1 MRITFSKTL
10 LLATTAFSMISVPA
24 ANAYL
29 SPLSFNEMYAH
40 ASRGNLTVLNNAI
53 LRGMNI
59 NAVNGDGDTGICVAI
74 RRGDHIA
81 YESFRNTGA
90 HTRPRCLNNIN
101 AKQYKKFMAD
111 HRPYELAYRK
121 EGSSIWWW
129 IGGAAAVGGI
139 ALAAGGGG
147 GGGGSD
153 PLPVPAPED
162 PTFHSNKGLGYVVAT
177 SDPSEPETT
186 PYEPVM
192 ISAED
197 KTTEVNRESMQL
209 SNNAKMWVYN
219 PDTFGYDT
227 LLLSDLIDFDKD
239 INSYTKYIRVGMR
252 AYNDS
257 VVINDTEQTIS
268 AGSGTVGLDA
278 LLNSSAS
285 NLGTIEISA
294 PNGSIGMVASDYSE
308 AGNTGTISMEFTGKD
323 TADSLIGMYADT
335 NSSLTNAGTISG
347 KADTA
352 RGRVTGMQ
360 TRLTSYY
367 ADFVN
372 KAVNS
377 GKIELSGS
385 SDNAGGM
392 SLWGMSSWLDRA
404 FIDGDKSAAKLD
416 KATLTNKGDIS
427 LTFSLQPSDEEGAVD
442 PEDPLTLA
450 AGNGGIVGM
459 HADANTTATNN
470 GNITIAVTG
479 DAGETL
485 SAGMQAVRGGSI
497 VNGSGKNITVSA
509 EGSAYGMMAISG
521 SNGGKNFTDVKSAVD
536 NRGSITVTAGDT
548 AYGIYSTVKGD
559 VKNSGKITING
570 AGYGIFNQNGSVN
583 SSGSIIVAGT
593 GEKGSYG
600 IYAEA
605 EAGSGNKITNAADI
619 TMTFA
624 PEEEGGDDEEE
635 QPTLPANYGI
645 YGWNVD
651 IENSGSV
658 SITQQNEKSEDVFG
672 IVSEESSINNSGT
685 VVINGNGSAVYAGGG
700 SLTNSGSITL
710 NGDGYG
716 LIAEDGDLTNSG
728 TVTLNGYGY
737 AVLNDGGNLTNGGEI
752 YLNGSGWGVYAKNGN
767 LINNAGGNV
776 TVNADDLAAISGL
789 TLEGSGYQLQNNA
802 RIVLTSTG
810 AKVTKTAKAIDGGD
824 SSVVNSGNITI
835 GSSDVL
841 FTDSYGIYN
850 RGSSLTNSGSITVFG
865 SGYGIYGKGSIDNS
879 GNIAIHAENDVAPVY
894 GIYGQNGSVID
905 NDGQINIASSKA
917 VNTSAVFGIYGNSA
931 EINNNGSIKIGDG
944 GNLFNAA
951 TGIRADN
958 KNVNNSGTVRIY
970 GAGTAISAENGN
982 IVNNSGGGITM
993 VISGAADSYGI
1004 YLAGRGSNTLTNNAT
1019 VKVNRS
1025 SAYAEGKKAVALYA
1039 ENGSINNSGALEVGA
1054 KDAVINGGIGI
1065 ETDGGNVTNGGT
1077 ITVYG
1082 NGSAIKAA
1090 DGSIT
1095 NNASATVY
1103 GNGSVLNGQ
1112 NGNVTNNEKGQLNIY
1127 TDGKASAYGIYL
1139 AGSTGNTITN
1149 KASIFINRYGAYAQ
1163 AASTGNY
1170 GIWTDNAKIV
1180 NSGDISLGSST
1191 AGLSGIYGLYA
1202 AGSGSIEN
1210 SGVINLYGAGTAIY
1224 TASGTVNNTA
1234 TSGIINIYTD
1244 GSADS
1249 FGIAAGSSNNGL
1261 ISNSNKISITA
1272 QNGNASAKKNTGIAA
1287 NNIKNSGTVQIGSS
1301 IQAIDKAIGLDG
1313 KSIDNDGEILLY
1325 GNNAAGIFSDDENA
1339 DVTNN
1344 GRIELNGNGGI
1355 GISVTGG
1362 NGTVTNTGAITVTSS
1377 GRAYGIKNEAGS
1389 VENNA
1394 VITLNASSSYGI
1406 LAKDI
1411 ENSGEIYINKS
1422 SGYGL
1427 TATDGGSITN
1437 YGSITASGSAN
1448 DGLYGQGSSSFHN
1461 EGNITID
1468 GQGSWGLRSSNNV
1481 ETYNSGRINMSGNKS
1496 YGMKIEKGTVENHGD
1511 ITTADAESF
1520 GIWVNNVDSLTN
1532 SGTVTVNG
1540 ADSVGIYTGGSS
1552 EATNSGTI
1560 NVNGDGGKGINTAGS
1575 SSFVNNGT
1583 ININGKNGYG
1593 IYAEGTSKVTNS
1605 GDIYL
1610 NATTATKTSS
1620 ALYAGGSAVIENS
1633 GNLHITASGNG
1644 YIWAAYA
1651 EGSGSIKNSG
1661 TIYVDKATDLI
1672 FSGNVT
1678 NNGTIEAAAG
1688 RMLLNEQVKFGSNAR
1703 FVADEIAGTASVS
1716 ADTVKQSNRT
1726 QFVLSGNFEGNTD
1739 RLNVRSESYL
1749 FDAEFD
1755 GEKTTLSMKK
1765 FAEVENNASI
1775 AGFLQNNYGRN
1786 NNSDLFD
1793 ELKSASS
1800 QKELTKRISQI
1811 SGRDVIPTMA
1821 EQNLALMKDLH
1832 RQFDNAWFNAAPD
1845 DKLIAGFNYY
1855 DRERGGYGNFA
1866 GSDDNAVSLFGIFR
1880 NNEGKNVSYGLG
1892 WSISKFDS
1900 KYDNGGKKDEVIAE
1914 ILLPFGFG
1922 NENFR
1927 FLGNMYGGYGN
1938 GEYKRYAEGGRFTG
1952 DVENYYYGVNNE
1964 LRGSFDAG
1972 FGISL
1977 QPTAEFNVAGL
1988 YQSGIDDGGLKTG
2001 HNNNL
2006 SVESGFGLYAE
2017 KEFLFNEE
2025 NSLRLRFGGT
2035 WYHEFN
2041 DKYQTVKAR
2050 LDGMEGRFAMD
2061 RAEYEKDRGLFSL
2074 NGEYR
2079 NGGFSFYGET
2089 AFEAGRSDNW
2099 IFNTGFKYAF

>member
-197 KTTEVNRESMQL
+197 KTTEVNRESIQL

-548 AYGIYSTVKGD
+548 AYGIYSSVKGD

-685 VVINGNGSAVYAGGG
+685 VVIN
-700 SLTNSGSITL
+700 
-710 NGDGYG
+710 
-716 LIAEDGDLTNSG
+716 
-728 TVTLNGYGY
+728 
-737 AVLNDGGNLTNGGEI
+737 
-752 YLNGSGWGVYAKNGN
+752 
-767 LINNAGGNV
+767 
-776 TVNADDLAAISGL
+776 
-789 TLEGSGYQLQNNA
+789 
-802 RIVLTSTG
+802 
-810 AKVTKTAKAIDGGD
+810 
-824 SSVVNSGNITI
+824 
-835 GSSDVL
+835 
-841 FTDSYGIYN
+841 
-850 RGSSLTNSGSITVFG
+850 
-865 SGYGIYGKGSIDNS
+865 
-879 GNIAIHAENDVAPVY
+879 
-894 GIYGQNGSVID
+894 
-905 NDGQINIASSKA
+905 
-917 VNTSAVFGIYGNSA
+917 
-931 EINNNGSIKIGDG
+931 
-944 GNLFNAA
+944 
-951 TGIRADN
+951 
-958 KNVNNSGTVRIY
+958 
-970 GAGTAISAENGN
+970 
-982 IVNNSGGGITM
+982 
-993 VISGAADSYGI
+993 
-1004 YLAGRGSNTLTNNAT
+1004 
-1019 VKVNRS
+1019 
-1025 SAYAEGKKAVALYA
+1025 
-1039 ENGSINNSGALEVGA
+1039 
-1054 KDAVINGGIGI
+1054 
-1065 ETDGGNVTNGGT
+1065 
-1077 ITVYG
+1077 G

-1249 FGIAAGSSNNGL
+1249 FGIAAGSGNNGL

-1389 VENNA
+1389 VENDA

-1406 LAKDI
+1406 LAKNI

-1540 ADSVGIYTGGSS
+1540 ADSVGIYAGGSS
-1552 EATNSGTI
+1552 GATNSGTI
-1560 NVNGDGGKGINTAGS
+1560 NVNGDGGKGINTTAN
-1575 SSFVNNGT
+1575 SSFTNKGT
-1583 ININGKNGYG
+1583 INVNGKNGYG

-1749 FDAEFD
+1749 FDADFD

-1775 AGFLQNNYGRN
+1775 AGFLQNNYGR

-2017 KEFLFNEE
+2017 KEFLFNDE

-2050 LDGMEGRFAMD
+2050 LDGMEGCFAMD

>member
-442 PEDPLTLA
+442 PEAPLTLA

-521 SNGGKNFTDVKSAVD
+521 SNGGKNFTDVESAVD

-672 IVSEESSINNSGT
+672 IVSEESNINNSGT

-737 AVLNDGGNLTNGGEI
+737 AVLNDGGNL
-752 YLNGSGWGVYAKNGN
+752 
-767 LINNAGGNV
+767 
-776 TVNADDLAAISGL
+776 
-789 TLEGSGYQLQNNA
+789 
-802 RIVLTSTG
+802 
-810 AKVTKTAKAIDGGD
+810 
-824 SSVVNSGNITI
+824 
-835 GSSDVL
+835 
-841 FTDSYGIYN
+841 
-850 RGSSLTNSGSITVFG
+850 
-865 SGYGIYGKGSIDNS
+865 
-879 GNIAIHAENDVAPVY
+879 
-894 GIYGQNGSVID
+894 
-905 NDGQINIASSKA
+905 
-917 VNTSAVFGIYGNSA
+917 
-931 EINNNGSIKIGDG
+931 
-944 GNLFNAA
+944 
-951 TGIRADN
+951 
-958 KNVNNSGTVRIY
+958 
-970 GAGTAISAENGN
+970 
-982 IVNNSGGGITM
+982 
-993 VISGAADSYGI
+993 
-1004 YLAGRGSNTLTNNAT
+1004 
-1019 VKVNRS
+1019 
-1025 SAYAEGKKAVALYA
+1025 
-1039 ENGSINNSGALEVGA
+1039 
-1054 KDAVINGGIGI
+1054 
-1065 ETDGGNVTNGGT
+1065 TNGGT

-1406 LAKDI
+1406 LAKNI

-1520 GIWVNNVDSLTN
+1520 GIWVNNVDNLTN

-1703 FVADEIAGTASVS
+1703 FIADEIAGTASVS
-1716 ADTVKQSNRT
+1716 ADTVKQSNQT
-1726 QFVLSGNFEGNTD
+1726 AFVLSNNFKGNTD
-1739 RLNVRSESYL
+1739 HLKVRSESYL

-1755 GEKTTLSMKK
+1755 GEKTTLSMKE
-1765 FAEVENNASI
+1765 FNRVENNASI

-1800 QKELTKRISQI
+1800 QKELTQRISQI

-2017 KEFLFNEE
+2017 KEFLFNDE

>member
-497 VNGSGKNITVSA
+497 INGSGKNITVSA

-548 AYGIYSTVKGD
+548 AYGIYSSVKGD

-905 NDGQINIASSKA
+905 NEGQINIASSKA
-917 VNTSAVFGIYGNSA
+917 VNTSAVFGIYG
-931 EINNNGSIKIGDG
+931 
-944 GNLFNAA
+944 
-951 TGIRADN
+951 
-958 KNVNNSGTVRIY
+958 
-970 GAGTAISAENGN
+970 
-982 IVNNSGGGITM
+982 
-993 VISGAADSYGI
+993 
-1004 YLAGRGSNTLTNNAT
+1004 
-1019 VKVNRS
+1019 
-1025 SAYAEGKKAVALYA
+1025 
-1039 ENGSINNSGALEVGA
+1039 
-1054 KDAVINGGIGI
+1054 
-1065 ETDGGNVTNGGT
+1065 
-1077 ITVYG
+1077 
-1082 NGSAIKAA
+1082 
-1090 DGSIT
+1090 
-1095 NNASATVY
+1095 
-1103 GNGSVLNGQ
+1103 
-1112 NGNVTNNEKGQLNIY
+1112 
-1127 TDGKASAYGIYL
+1127 
-1139 AGSTGNTITN
+1139 
-1149 KASIFINRYGAYAQ
+1149 
-1163 AASTGNY
+1163 
-1170 GIWTDNAKIV
+1170 
-1180 NSGDISLGSST
+1180 
-1191 AGLSGIYGLYA
+1191 
-1202 AGSGSIEN
+1202 
-1210 SGVINLYGAGTAIY
+1210 
-1224 TASGTVNNTA
+1224 
-1234 TSGIINIYTD
+1234 
-1244 GSADS
+1244 
-1249 FGIAAGSSNNGL
+1249 
-1261 ISNSNKISITA
+1261 NSNKISITA

-1339 DVTNN
+1339 DITNN

-1377 GRAYGIKNEAGS
+1377 GQAYGIKNEAGS

-1394 VITLNASSSYGI
+1394 VITLNASGSYGI
-1406 LAKDI
+1406 LAKNI

-1427 TATDGGSITN
+1427 AATDGGSITN

-1448 DGLYGQGSSSFHN
+1448 DGLYGKGSSSFHN

-1610 NATTATKTSS
+1610 NAATATKTSS

-1749 FDAEFD
+1749 FDADFD

-1775 AGFLQNNYGRN
+1775 AGFLQNNYGR

-2017 KEFLFNEE
+2017 KEFLFNDE

-2050 LDGMEGRFAMD
+2050 LDGMEGCFAMD

>member
-90 HTRPRCLNNIN
+90 HTYPRCLNNIN

-139 ALAAGGGG
+139 ALAVSGG

-162 PTFHSNKGLGYVVAT
+162 PTFHSNKGLGYIVAT
-177 SDPSEPETT
+177 NAPSEPETT
-186 PYEPVM
+186 PYKAVI
-192 ISAED
+192 ISAKN
-197 KTTEVNRESMQL
+197 KTTEVNRESIQL
-209 SNNAKMWVYN
+209 SNNAKMWIYN

-227 LLLSDLIDFDKD
+227 VLLSDLIDFDKD

-392 SLWGMSSWLDRA
+392 SLWGMNSWLDRA

-497 VNGSGKNITVSA
+497 VNGSGKNITVSV

-548 AYGIYSTVKGD
+548 AYGIYSSVKGD

-905 NDGQINIASSKA
+905 NEGQINIASSKA

-958 KNVNNSGTVRIY
+958 KNVN
-970 GAGTAISAENGN
+970 
-982 IVNNSGGGITM
+982 
-993 VISGAADSYGI
+993 
-1004 YLAGRGSNTLTNNAT
+1004 
-1019 VKVNRS
+1019 
-1025 SAYAEGKKAVALYA
+1025 
-1039 ENGSINNSGALEVGA
+1039 
-1054 KDAVINGGIGI
+1054 
-1065 ETDGGNVTNGGT
+1065 
-1077 ITVYG
+1077 
-1082 NGSAIKAA
+1082 
-1090 DGSIT
+1090 
-1095 NNASATVY
+1095 
-1103 GNGSVLNGQ
+1103 
-1112 NGNVTNNEKGQLNIY
+1112 
-1127 TDGKASAYGIYL
+1127 
-1139 AGSTGNTITN
+1139 
-1149 KASIFINRYGAYAQ
+1149 
-1163 AASTGNY
+1163 
-1170 GIWTDNAKIV
+1170 
-1180 NSGDISLGSST
+1180 
-1191 AGLSGIYGLYA
+1191 
-1202 AGSGSIEN
+1202 
-1210 SGVINLYGAGTAIY
+1210 
-1224 TASGTVNNTA
+1224 
-1234 TSGIINIYTD
+1234 
-1244 GSADS
+1244 
-1249 FGIAAGSSNNGL
+1249 
-1261 ISNSNKISITA
+1261 
-1272 QNGNASAKKNTGIAA
+1272 
-1287 NNIKNSGTVQIGSS
+1287 NSGTVQIGSS

-1406 LAKDI
+1406 LAKNI

-1749 FDAEFD
+1749 FDADFD

-2017 KEFLFNEE
+2017 KEFLFNDE

>member
-227 LLLSDLIDFDKD
+227 ILLSDLIDFDKD

-521 SNGGKNFTDVKSAVD
+521 SNGGKNFTDVESAVD

-737 AVLNDGGNLTNGGEI
+737 AVLNDGGNL
-752 YLNGSGWGVYAKNGN
+752 
-767 LINNAGGNV
+767 
-776 TVNADDLAAISGL
+776 
-789 TLEGSGYQLQNNA
+789 
-802 RIVLTSTG
+802 
-810 AKVTKTAKAIDGGD
+810 
-824 SSVVNSGNITI
+824 
-835 GSSDVL
+835 
-841 FTDSYGIYN
+841 
-850 RGSSLTNSGSITVFG
+850 
-865 SGYGIYGKGSIDNS
+865 
-879 GNIAIHAENDVAPVY
+879 
-894 GIYGQNGSVID
+894 
-905 NDGQINIASSKA
+905 
-917 VNTSAVFGIYGNSA
+917 
-931 EINNNGSIKIGDG
+931 
-944 GNLFNAA
+944 FNAA

-1004 YLAGRGSNTLTNNAT
+1004 YLTGRGSNTLTNNAT

-1112 NGNVTNNEKGQLNIY
+1112 NGNITNNEKGQLNIY

-1377 GRAYGIKNEAGS
+1377 GQAYGIKNEAGS

-1394 VITLNASSSYGI
+1394 VITMNASGSYGI
-1406 LAKDI
+1406 LAKNI

-1427 TATDGGSITN
+1427 AATDGGSITN

-1448 DGLYGQGSSSFHN
+1448 DGLYGKGSSSFHN

-2017 KEFLFNEE
+2017 KEFLFNDE

>member
-442 PEDPLTLA
+442 PEAPLTLA

-536 NRGSITVTAGDT
+536 NRGSITVTTGDT
-548 AYGIYSTVKGD
+548 AYGIYSSVKGD

-700 SLTNSGSITL
+700 SLTNSGSIT
-710 NGDGYG
+710 
-716 LIAEDGDLTNSG
+716 
-728 TVTLNGYGY
+728 
-737 AVLNDGGNLTNGGEI
+737 
-752 YLNGSGWGVYAKNGN
+752 
-767 LINNAGGNV
+767 
-776 TVNADDLAAISGL
+776 
-789 TLEGSGYQLQNNA
+789 
-802 RIVLTSTG
+802 
-810 AKVTKTAKAIDGGD
+810 
-824 SSVVNSGNITI
+824 
-835 GSSDVL
+835 
-841 FTDSYGIYN
+841 
-850 RGSSLTNSGSITVFG
+850 VFG

-905 NDGQINIASSKA
+905 NEGQINIASSKA

-982 IVNNSGGGITM
+982 IVNNSGGSITM

-1406 LAKDI
+1406 LAKNI

-1520 GIWVNNVDSLTN
+1520 GIWVNNVDNLTN

-1749 FDAEFD
+1749 FDADFD

-1775 AGFLQNNYGRN
+1775 AGFLQNNYGR

-2017 KEFLFNEE
+2017 KEFLFNDE

-2050 LDGMEGRFAMD
+2050 LDGMEGCFAMD

>member
-153 PLPVPAPED
+153 PLSVPAPED

-227 LLLSDLIDFDKD
+227 ILLSDLIDFDKD

-442 PEDPLTLA
+442 PEAPLTLA

-521 SNGGKNFTDVKSAVD
+521 SNGGKNFTDVESAVD

-710 NGDGYG
+710 NGDG
-716 LIAEDGDLTNSG
+716 
-728 TVTLNGYGY
+728 
-737 AVLNDGGNLTNGGEI
+737 
-752 YLNGSGWGVYAKNGN
+752 
-767 LINNAGGNV
+767 
-776 TVNADDLAAISGL
+776 
-789 TLEGSGYQLQNNA
+789 
-802 RIVLTSTG
+802 
-810 AKVTKTAKAIDGGD
+810 
-824 SSVVNSGNITI
+824 
-835 GSSDVL
+835 
-841 FTDSYGIYN
+841 
-850 RGSSLTNSGSITVFG
+850 
-865 SGYGIYGKGSIDNS
+865 
-879 GNIAIHAENDVAPVY
+879 
-894 GIYGQNGSVID
+894 
-905 NDGQINIASSKA
+905 
-917 VNTSAVFGIYGNSA
+917 
-931 EINNNGSIKIGDG
+931 
-944 GNLFNAA
+944 
-951 TGIRADN
+951 
-958 KNVNNSGTVRIY
+958 
-970 GAGTAISAENGN
+970 
-982 IVNNSGGGITM
+982 
-993 VISGAADSYGI
+993 
-1004 YLAGRGSNTLTNNAT
+1004 
-1019 VKVNRS
+1019 
-1025 SAYAEGKKAVALYA
+1025 
-1039 ENGSINNSGALEVGA
+1039 
-1054 KDAVINGGIGI
+1054 
-1065 ETDGGNVTNGGT
+1065 
-1077 ITVYG
+1077 
-1082 NGSAIKAA
+1082 
-1090 DGSIT
+1090 
-1095 NNASATVY
+1095 
-1103 GNGSVLNGQ
+1103 
-1112 NGNVTNNEKGQLNIY
+1112 
-1127 TDGKASAYGIYL
+1127 
-1139 AGSTGNTITN
+1139 
-1149 KASIFINRYGAYAQ
+1149 
-1163 AASTGNY
+1163 
-1170 GIWTDNAKIV
+1170 
-1180 NSGDISLGSST
+1180 
-1191 AGLSGIYGLYA
+1191 YGLYA

-1406 LAKDI
+1406 LAKNI

-1520 GIWVNNVDSLTN
+1520 GIWVNNVDNLTN

-1749 FDAEFD
+1749 FDADFD

-2017 KEFLFNEE
+2017 KEFLFNDE

-2050 LDGMEGRFAMD
+2050 LDGMEGRFAMN

>member
-90 HTRPRCLNNIN
+90 HTYPRCLNNIN

-139 ALAAGGGG
+139 ALAVSGG

-162 PTFHSNKGLGYVVAT
+162 PTFHSNKGLGYIVAT
-177 SDPSEPETT
+177 NAPSEPETT
-186 PYEPVM
+186 PYKAVI
-192 ISAED
+192 ISAKN
-197 KTTEVNRESMQL
+197 KTTEVNRESIQL
-209 SNNAKMWVYN
+209 SNNAKMWIYN

-227 LLLSDLIDFDKD
+227 VLLSDLIDFDKD
-239 INSYTKYIRVGMR
+239 INFYTKYIRVGMR
-252 AYNDS
+252 AYKDS
-257 VVINDTEQTIS
+257 VIINDKEQTIS
-268 AGSGTVGLDA
+268 AGSGAVGLDA

-323 TADSLIGMYADT
+323 TSDSLIGMYADT
-335 NSSLTNAGTISG
+335 NSSVTNTGTISG

-360 TRLTSYY
+360 TRLTNYHT
-367 ADFVN
+367 DFVN

-521 SNGGKNFTDVKSAVD
+521 SNGGKNFTDVESAVD

-548 AYGIYSTVKGD
+548 AYGIYSAVKGD

-570 AGYGIFNQNGSVN
+570 AGYGIFSQNGSVN

-789 TLEGSGYQLQNNA
+789 TLEGSGYQLQNDA
-802 RIVLTSTG
+802 RIILTSTG
-810 AKVTKTAKAIDGGD
+810 AEVTQNAKAIDGGD
-824 SSVVNSGNITI
+824 GSVINSGNITI
-835 GSSDVL
+835 GSSGVL

-850 RGSSLTNSGSITVFG
+850 RGNSLTNSGNIVIFG
-865 SGYGIYGKGSIDNS
+865 SGYGIYGNGNIDNS
-879 GNIAIHAENDVAPVY
+879 GNIAIHAENDFAPVR
-894 GIYGQNGSVID
+894 GIYGKNGSVI
-905 NDGQINIASSKA
+905 NNEAQISISSSKS

-931 EINNNGSIKIGDG
+931 EVNNSGSIKIGDS

-958 KNVNNSGTVRIY
+958 RNVNNSGTVRIY
-970 GAGTAISAENGN
+970 GAGTAIRAQNSN
-982 IVNNSGGGITM
+982 IVNNAGGNITM
-993 VISGAADSYGI
+993 IISGAADSYGI
-1004 YLAGRGSNTLTNNAT
+1004 YLAGRESNTLTNKAT
-1019 VKVNRS
+1019 VKINRS
-1025 SAYAEGKKAVALYA
+1025 SAYAEGKKAIALYA
-1039 ENGSINNSGALEVGA
+1039 ENGSINNSGTLEVGA
-1054 KDAVINGGIGI
+1054 RDAVINGGIGI
-1065 ETDGGNVTNGGT
+1065 ETDGGDINNSGT
-1077 ITVYG
+1077 VTVYG

-1090 DGSIT
+1090 DGSII

-1112 NGNVTNNEKGQLNIY
+1112 NGNITNNEKGQLNIY

-1139 AGSTGNTITN
+1139 AGSNGNTITN
-1149 KASIFINRYGAYAQ
+1149 KASISINRYGAYAQ

-1191 AGLSGIYGLYA
+1191 AALSGVYGLYA

-1249 FGIAAGSSNNGL
+1249 FGIAAGGNNNGL
-1261 ISNSNKISITA
+1261 ISNSNKILITT
-1272 QNGNASAKKNTGIAA
+1272 QNGNASTKKNTGIVA

-1325 GNNAAGIFSDDENA
+1325 GNNAAGIFSDDGNA
-1339 DVTNN
+1339 DIANN
-1344 GRIELNGNGGI
+1344 GRIELNGNGSI
-1355 GISVTGG
+1355 GISVTGSSS
-1362 NGTVTNTGAITVTSS
+1362 TVTNGGVITVTSS
-1377 GRAYGIKNEAGS
+1377 GQAYGIKNEAGS

-1394 VITLNASSSYGI
+1394 AITMNASNSYGI
-1406 LAKDI
+1406 LAKSI

-1422 SGYGL
+1422 SSYGL
-1427 TATDGGSITN
+1427 AATDGGSITN
-1437 YGSITASGSAN
+1437 YGSITASGNAN
-1448 DGLYGQGSSSFHN
+1448 DGLYGQGLSSFHN

-1481 ETYNSGRINMSGNKS
+1481 KTYNSGRINMSGNGS
-1496 YGMKIEKGTVENHGD
+1496 YGMKIEKGTVENRGN

-1532 SGTVTVNG
+1532 SGTISVNG
-1540 ADSVGIYTGGSS
+1540 NRSKAIYAKGRSQVD
-1552 EATNSGTI
+1552 NSGRI
-1560 NVNGDGGKGINTAGS
+1560 NVNGQ
-1575 SSFVNNGT
+1575 
-1583 ININGKNGYG
+1583 NGYG
-1593 IYAEGTSKVTNS
+1593 IYAEDTSHVINS

-1610 NATTATKTSS
+1610 NATTATDTSS

-1633 GNLHITASGNG
+1633 GNLHIAASGNG
-1644 YIWAAYA
+1644 HIYAAYA
-1651 EGSGSIKNSG
+1651 AGNGRIVNSG

-1703 FVADEIAGTASVS
+1703 FVAGEISGTASVS

-1811 SGRDVIPTMA
+1811 SGRDFIPTMA

-1832 RQFDNAWFNAAPD
+1832 RQFDNAWFNAAPG
-1845 DKLIAGFNYY
+1845 DKLLAGFNYY

-1880 NNEGKNVSYGLG
+1880 NNEDKNVSYGLG

-2017 KEFLFNEE
+2017 KEFLFNDE

-2050 LDGMEGRFAMD
+2050 LDGMEGRFSMD

>member
-153 PLPVPAPED
+153 PLPVSAPED

-227 LLLSDLIDFDKD
+227 ILLSDLIDFDKD

-278 LLNSSAS
+278 LLNSSTS

-521 SNGGKNFTDVKSAVD
+521 SNGGKNFTDVESAVD

-548 AYGIYSTVKGD
+548 AYGIYSSVKGD

-700 SLTNSGSITL
+700 SLTNSGSIT
-710 NGDGYG
+710 
-716 LIAEDGDLTNSG
+716 
-728 TVTLNGYGY
+728 
-737 AVLNDGGNLTNGGEI
+737 
-752 YLNGSGWGVYAKNGN
+752 
-767 LINNAGGNV
+767 
-776 TVNADDLAAISGL
+776 
-789 TLEGSGYQLQNNA
+789 
-802 RIVLTSTG
+802 
-810 AKVTKTAKAIDGGD
+810 
-824 SSVVNSGNITI
+824 
-835 GSSDVL
+835 
-841 FTDSYGIYN
+841 
-850 RGSSLTNSGSITVFG
+850 VFG

-879 GNIAIHAENDVAPVY
+879 GSIAIHAENDAAPVY

-905 NDGQINIASSKA
+905 NEGQINIASSKA

-1004 YLAGRGSNTLTNNAT
+1004 YLTGRGSNTLTNNAT

-1112 NGNVTNNEKGQLNIY
+1112 NGNITNNEKGQLNIY

-1377 GRAYGIKNEAGS
+1377 GQAYGIKNEAGS

-1394 VITLNASSSYGI
+1394 VITMNASGSYGI
-1406 LAKDI
+1406 LAKNI

-1427 TATDGGSITN
+1427 AATDGGSITN

-1448 DGLYGQGSSSFHN
+1448 DGLYGKGSSSFHN

-2017 KEFLFNEE
+2017 KEFLFNDE